1 MGTKRQD
8 WRPKNPR
15 LAPGKEKGMWI
26 DRVRCDQESWKLFQL
41 GFREA
46 RRVAPELT
54 WSGYLREALR
64 EYSQKFL

>member
-1 MGTKRQD
+1 
-8 WRPKNPR
+8 
-15 LAPGKEKGMWI
+15 MWI
-26 DRVRCDQESWKLFQL
+26 DRVRCDQESWQMFQL